1 MPLNSE
7 IIIISDTSCLIL
19 LHKIDELE
27 LLDKLGK
34 NVFITQIV
42 KREFGQKLPDWIKIK
57 DPYDKHYQKMLE
69 MDLDEGEASAIALS
83 FEIDNS
89 ILILDDLKGR
99 KIADKLNLRYSG
111 TFGLI
116 LRAKQVGIIESVK
129 PILDKIRK
137 TNFRFSEKIFDS
149 ILEQSGE

>member
-1 MPLNSE
+1 MQLNSE
-7 IIIISDTSCLIL
+7 IIISDTSCLIL

-34 NVFITQIV
+34 NVFITQII
-42 KREFGQKLPDWIKIK
+42 KCEFGQKLPDWIKVK
-57 DPYDKHYQKMLE
+57 EPSDKHYQKMLE
-69 MDLDEGEASAIALS
+69 MDLDEGESSAIALS
-83 FEIDNS
+83 FEIDSS

-99 KIADKLNLRYSG
+99 KIADKLSLRYSG

-116 LRAKQVGIIESVK
+116 LRAKQVEIIQSVK

-137 TNFRFSEKIFDS
+137 TNFRFIEKIFDS

>member
-1 MPLNSE
+1 MQLNSE
-7 IIIISDTSCLIL
+7 IIISDTSCLIL

-34 NVFITQIV
+34 NVFITQII
-42 KREFGQKLPDWIKIK
+42 KREFGQKLPDWIKVK
-57 DPYDKHYQKMLE
+57 EPSDKHYQKMLE
-69 MDLDEGEASAIALS
+69 MDLDEGESSAIALS